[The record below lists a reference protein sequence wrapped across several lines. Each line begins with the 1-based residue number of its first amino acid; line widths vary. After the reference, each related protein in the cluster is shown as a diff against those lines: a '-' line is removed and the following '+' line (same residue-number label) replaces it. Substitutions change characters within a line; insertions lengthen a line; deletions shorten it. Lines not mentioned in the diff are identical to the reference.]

1 MKTSKY
7 LKGVIKTI
15 PPFVRREITNTL
27 PPRMSLGTESPEPQF
42 VMVPMGNRKERRRMA
57 AEIRKHG

>member
-1 MKTSKY
+1 MKTKY

-15 PPFVRREITNTL
+15 PKYIKHEVPSTL
-27 PPRMSLGTESPEPQF
+27 PPRMEIGAQELQYRITD
-42 VMVPMGNRKERRRMA
+42 MGNRKERRQKA